1 MNAPELRGARVGVV
15 IPAYR
20 VEKQIQAVLR
30 GIPDWVEAIVVVDDQ
45 SPDAVSARVEEL
57 ADPRVQLIRHAENR
71 GVGGAMQTG
80 FRAALEAGM
89 DVIVK
94 MDGDDQM
101 DPVYL
106 GQLVQ
111 PLVDGQADF
120 TKGNRYSS
128 TPSLAQMPMIRMIG
142 NAGLTFLVKLASGYW
157 NIFDPANGYVAIRS
171 TVLSRIELSRL
182 PSRYFFESGFLIELG
197 KLRAVIKDI
206 PIDARYADEHSSLS
220 ITHTLFTFPPQ
231 LLWGLGRRL
240 FWRYFVHD
248 FAALSIFVM
257 LGLPLLVWGV
267 LYGGAVWREVL
278 LTGVNATAGQV
289 MLAAMPV
296 MLGVQFVTQA
306 VVLDIQSVPSEPL
319 SPPIGEE
326 VVEPS
331 RAFRPT
337 PGESGPAA

>member
-1 MNAPELRGARVGVV
+1 
-15 IPAYR
+15 
-20 VEKQIQAVLR
+20 
-30 GIPDWVEAIVVVDDQ
+30 
-45 SPDAVSARVEEL
+45 
-57 ADPRVQLIRHAENR
+57 
-71 GVGGAMQTG
+71 MQTG

-89 DVIVK
+89 EVIVK